1 MLKKLYKPFGQE
13 TTLNFDVPRPI
24 VYFSTYY
31 LGDISK
37 ILSKDIRSLLA
48 ECYPQIHLRML
59 YKSYNTIGSRFS
71 FKDKIPEECLSN
83 LVYKYTCESCKA
95 FYIGKTESQFR
106 CRICQHLGISART
119 GEELSCKVHSEIRD
133 HSLKCKTPINTNNF
147 VILDRLQSSKGIL
160 LLESLHQKVK
170 KPSIG
175 THQQSTPL
183 LCFDSTQV

>member
-1 MLKKLYKPFGQE
+1 MHS
-13 TTLNFDVPRPI
+13 V
-24 VYFSTYY
+24 
-31 LGDISK
+31 
-37 ILSKDIRSLLA
+37 
-48 ECYPQIHLRML
+48 QIHLGLRML

-119 GEELSCKVHSEIRD
+119 GEELSSKVHSEIRD
-133 HSLKCKTPINTNNF
+133 HSLKCRTQINTNNF
-147 VILDRLQSSKGIL
+147 TILDRLQSNKGIL
-160 LLESLHQKVK
+160 ILESLHQKVK

-183 LCFDSTQV
+183 LCFESTP